1 MNDRTVGFIGLGQM
15 GGRVAR
21 RLLSE
26 GFSVTAYDPRDAALR
41 AVVDAGAA
49 PATSPSDVASRSP
62 YVLLCLPSSH
72 EVREVCLGRDGVA
85 EGGNHETVVIDLT
98 SGEPEDTVNIA
109 HELAERGI
117 RMINSAVSGGG
128 GAAGALEGRLT
139 VIAGGD
145 ADLFGQCLPILKA
158 IATNIF
164 HVGPIGS
171 GHLTKTLNNFLVAT
185 TLLATAEAMVVAT
198 KAGLNPATVVAALQ
212 ASSGRNFATERRFPV
227 YILKGDYG
235 PESGGLLRYLVRDVH
250 QAVEAGRAL
259 EIPMFISSLIL
270 ELLAAS
276 LADMGPDA
284 TSTDAVKLFERWAK
298 VDVRETA
305 PEKAGTDEAD

>member
-1 MNDRTVGFIGLGQM
+1 MNDQALGFIGLGQM

-26 GFSVTAYDPRDAALR
+26 GFSVTGYDPVAAALQT
-41 AVVDAGAA
+41 VVDAGAT
-49 PATSPSDVASRSP
+49 PGTTPKDVASRSA

-72 EVREVCLGRDGVA
+72 EVRQVCLGPDGVA
-85 EGGNHETVVIDLT
+85 EGGRRGTVVIDLT
-98 SGEPEDTVNIA
+98 SGEPDDTISIA
-109 HELAERGI
+109 RDLAERGI
-117 RMINSAVSGGG
+117 RMIDSAVSGGG
-128 GAAGALEGRLT
+128 GAAGALEGKLT

-145 ADLFGQCLPILKA
+145 TDLFEQCLPILEA
-158 IATNIF
+158 IATKIF

-171 GHLTKTLNNFLVAT
+171 GHLTKTLNNLLVAT

-198 KAGLNPATVVAALQ
+198 KAGLNPTTVVAALQ

-227 YILKGDYG
+227 FVLKGNYG

-259 EIPMFISSLIL
+259 EIPMFISSLIH
-270 ELLAAS
+270 ELLSAG
-276 LADMGPDA
+276 LADMGPEA
-284 TSTDAVKLFERWAK
+284 TSTDAVRLFERWAK
-298 VDVRETA
+298 VDVREAA
-305 PEKAGTDEAD
+305 PKEAATNETD